1 MKRIVPLPSF
11 ERSVQ
16 RLPPGDRRKI
26 AVALEKLNAFI
37 LSGSLSAGLGLKKL
51 YAHTYEIR
59 AGIRLRIILKVFDE
73 MFYLVIVGDHDD
85 IARHAKDDR

>member
-11 ERSVQ
+11 ERSVK

-37 LSGSLSAGLGLKKL
+37 LSGSLSSGLGLKKI

-59 AGIRLRIILKVFDE
+59 VDIRLRIILKVFDE
-73 MFYLVIVGDHDD
+73 MFYLVIVGDHDE
-85 IARHAKDDR
+85 IARYARDDR